1 MRPALA
7 LVPTFTVLLGLL
19 AQPVDAQA
27 APADAAH
34 GLALYQSRC
43 IACHSVDRPG
53 LGPQH
58 RGVFGRLAGTAPG
71 FSGYSAALKR
81 SGIVWNEVSLE
92 RWLTDPERLVPGQ
105 AMGVSVPDAAER
117 ADLIAYLRT
126 LNVKPK
132 E

>member
-1 MRPALA
+1 MR
-7 LVPTFTVLLGLL
+7 TVLAVLL
-19 AQPVDAQA
+19 SLSTQA
-27 APADAAH
+27 SFALPAPADPAR
-34 GLALYQSRC
+34 GQALYQARC
-43 IACHSVDRPG
+43 SACHSVERPG

-81 SGIVWNEVSLE
+81 SGIVWNEASLE

-105 AMGVSVPDAAER
+105 AMGISVPDAAER

-126 LNVKPK
+126 LTAKK